1 MTVPRSHETVETTLT
16 QDLLDMAHYYLG
28 GRRGLLILAAL
39 AIVAGA
45 VLNWSSLVAVGIAPI
60 LISVLPCLAMCALGL
75 CMSRAGGKSCSDA
88 GGHNEAPA
96 SDGVMPSV
104 QAETPE
110 ALPNRSARELSRL
123 EDARPPMNAELQYS
137 RERNTADE

>member
-1 MTVPRSHETVETTLT
+1 MTLPRSHESAETSLT

-110 ALPNRSARELSRL
+110 ALPNRSAGELSRL